1 MCRCGLA
8 RSTSEQVS
16 RADAV
21 GDIGGRPFFLD
32 ATSVV
37 LDLEPAQMR
46 CFGSEVQVV
55 EANLTEVQQ
64 VDSTYFI

>member
-16 RADAV
+16 RADAI
-21 GDIGGRPFFLD
+21 GDTCGRPFLLD

-37 LDLEPAQMR
+37 EMLW
-46 CFGSEVQVV
+46 V
-55 EANLTEVQQ
+55 
-64 VDSTYFI
+64 